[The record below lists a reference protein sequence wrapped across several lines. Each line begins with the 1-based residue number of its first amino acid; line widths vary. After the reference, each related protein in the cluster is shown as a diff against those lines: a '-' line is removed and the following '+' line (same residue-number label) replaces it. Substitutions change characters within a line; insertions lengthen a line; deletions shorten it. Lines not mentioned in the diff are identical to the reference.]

1 MGTLLGELEIGYNCI
16 FGIHIHVNTVNV
28 EIFALY
34 IFSRNSRFLEMRGN
48 IFNMKNTFIIGQRA
62 KNTKNANF
70 NPSEI
75 AHFVKSTTIYTREN
89 IYVYS
94 T

>member
-1 MGTLLGELEIGYNCI
+1 MREHI
-16 FGIHIHVNTVNV
+16 FNV
-28 EIFALY
+28 E
-34 IFSRNSRFLEMRGN
+34 
-48 IFNMKNTFIIGQRA
+48 NTFIIGQRA

-75 AHFVKSTTIYTREN
+75 AHFVKSAKIYTHEN

-94 T
+94 ILLYLSNGLEL

>member
-1 MGTLLGELEIGYNCI
+1 MIKSLL
-16 FGIHIHVNTVNV
+16 NTVNV

-34 IFSRNSRFLEMRGN
+34 IFSRNSRFLEMREH
-48 IFNMKNTFIIGQRA
+48 IFNVKNIFIIGQRA

-75 AHFVKSTTIYTREN
+75 AHFVKSAKIYTLEN

-94 T
+94 M